1 LTGKELAMKLNVSQQ
16 QISRYERGVCNISI
30 EMVMKYCQVLDIS
43 GYELMKELF
52 TSKNDNM

>member
-1 LTGKELAMKLNVSQQ
+1 MKLNVSQQ